1 MKYLKLYEKFR
12 LILEATGKRC
22 VLIDGTSSAGKT
34 YMSEGLTK
42 KGWVII
48 GSDNFSDENTTPP
61 AKELRIPFDHAGDG
75 YDKEAG
81 EEFHRSI
88 PELRK
93 GDPKEVI
100 VRGGTTVEWPGH
112 PKNKEVKS
120 NCLSFDPKSE
130 GKKIISWSDPRVWY
144 MYQDYLYGRGKEA
157 KGVIFDDIQD
167 TILKY
172 VPNCEYILL
181 YAPLEILKD
190 NVISR
195 SEKNN
200 KRGHWVFSE
209 QFLQRFV
216 ATDNIKESFD
226 PEGYY
231 TKETLK
237 EILSD
242 PILQKSFND
251 EPLDVDKFI
260 SDLGMKKDGKQYW
273 LKLRTP
279 LKDGQ
284 RLFNS
289 RGKTPEDLEKFIS

>member
-1 MKYLKLYEKFR
+1 MKHLKLFEQFR

-34 YMSEGLTK
+34 YMSEDLTK

-48 GSDNFSDENTTPP
+48 GSDNFSDENATPP
-61 AKELRIPFDHAGDG
+61 AKELRIPFDHEGEG
-75 YDKEAG
+75 YDKESG

-93 GDPKEVI
+93 DAPKEVI
-100 VRGGTTVEWPGH
+100 GRGGTHVGWPGH
-112 PKNKEVKS
+112 PRNKDFNKV
-120 NCLSFDPKSE
+120 
-130 GKKIISWSDPRVWY
+130 GGDPRVWY

-190 NVISR
+190 NLISR
-195 SEKNN
+195 SKKNN

>member
-1 MKYLKLYEKFR
+1 MKYLKLYEQFR

-48 GSDNFSDENTTPP
+48 GSDNFSDEKATPP
-61 AKELRIPFDHAGDG
+61 AKELRIPFDHVGEG

-100 VRGGTTVEWPGH
+100 SRGGTNVGWPGH
-112 PKNKEVKS
+112 PRHKDYKRV
-120 NCLSFDPKSE
+120 D
-130 GKKIISWSDPRVWY
+130 GDPRVWY
-144 MYQDYLYGRGKEA
+144 MYQDYLYGRGKDA

-181 YAPLEILKD
+181 YAPLERLKE
-190 NVISR
+190 NVIGR
-195 SEKNN
+195 STKGD
-200 KRGHWVFSE
+200 KRGQWVFSD
-209 QFLQRFV
+209 QFLDRFM

-226 PEGYY
+226 PEEFY
-231 TKETLK
+231 TIDTLK
-237 EILSD
+237 ELLDD
-242 PILQKSFND
+242 PVLQKSFSD
-251 EPLDVDKFI
+251 GKLDVDKFI
-260 SDLGMKKDGKQYW
+260 SDLGMKEEGVQYW
-273 LKLRTP
+273 IKLRKP
-279 LKDGQ
+279 LEKGQ

-289 RGKTPEDLEKFIS
+289 RGKEPEDLEKFIS

>member
-1 MKYLKLYEKFR
+1 MKHLKLFEQFR

-34 YMSEGLTK
+34 YMSEDLTK

-48 GSDNFSDENTTPP
+48 GSDNFSDENATPP
-61 AKELRIPFDHAGDG
+61 AKELRIPFDHEGEG

-93 GDPKEVI
+93 DAPKEVI
-100 VRGGTTVEWPGH
+100 GRGGTHVGWPGH
-112 PKNKEVKS
+112 PRNKDFNKVGG
-120 NCLSFDPKSE
+120 DT
-130 GKKIISWSDPRVWY
+130 RVWY

-157 KGVIFDDIQD
+157 KGVIFDDVQD
-167 TILKY
+167 TILEY

-181 YAPLEILKD
+181 YAPLERLKD
-190 NVISR
+190 NVIGR
-195 SEKNN
+195 SKKGD
-200 KRGHWVFSE
+200 KRGQWVFSD
-209 QFLQRFV
+209 QFLKRFV
-216 ATDNIKESFD
+216 ATENEEESRESMD
-226 PEGYY
+226 PEEKKVPEGPY

-260 SDLGMKKDGKQYW
+260 SDLGLKEDGKQYW

>member
-1 MKYLKLYEKFR
+1 MRYIKLYEQFR

-48 GSDNFSDENTTPP
+48 GSDNFSDENATPP
-61 AKELRIPFDHAGDG
+61 AKELRIPFDHEGEG

-93 GDPKEVI
+93 DAPKEVI
-100 VRGGTTVEWPGH
+100 GRGGTNVGWPGH
-112 PKNKEVKS
+112 PRHK
-120 NCLSFDPKSE
+120 DY
-130 GKKIISWSDPRVWY
+130 KKVDGDARVWY

-157 KGVIFDDIQD
+157 KGVIFDDVQD
-167 TILKY
+167 TILEY

-181 YAPLEILKD
+181 YAPLERLKD
-190 NVISR
+190 NVIGR
-195 SEKNN
+195 SQKGD
-200 KRGHWVFSE
+200 KRGQWVFSD
-209 QFLQRFV
+209 QFLKRFV
-216 ATDNIKESFD
+216 ATENIKESFD
-226 PEGYY
+226 PDGYY
-231 TKETLK
+231 TKEKLK

-242 PILQKSFND
+242 PSLQKAFND
-251 EPLDVDKFI
+251 GPLDVDKFI
-260 SDLGMKKDGKQYW
+260 SDLGMKEDGKQYW

>member
-1 MKYLKLYEKFR
+1 MKYLKLYEQFR
-12 LILEATGKRC
+12 LILEETGKRC
-22 VLIDGTSSAGKT
+22 VLIDGTSSAGKS

-61 AKELRIPFDHAGDG
+61 AKELRIPFDHAGEG

-93 GDPKEVI
+93 DDPKEVTG
-100 VRGGTTVEWPGH
+100 RGGTHVGWPGH
-112 PKNKEVKS
+112 PRHK
-120 NCLSFDPKSE
+120 DY
-130 GKKIISWSDPRVWY
+130 KKVGGDSRVWY
-144 MYQDYLYGRGKEA
+144 MYQDYLYGRGKDA
-157 KGVIFDDIQD
+157 QGIIFDDIQD
-167 TILKY
+167 TILEY

-181 YAPLEILKD
+181 YAPLERLKD
-190 NVISR
+190 NVIGR
-195 SEKNN
+195 SEKGD
-200 KRGHWVFSE
+200 KRGQWVFSE

-289 RGKTPEDLEKFIS
+289 RGKTPEDLEKFI